1 MNSKSGSKVYDSGWG
16 ACQVTTMSNF
26 NPRCSELELM
36 MGLDNFEPLSINVGM
51 ECTSK
56 IFQFSTS
63 NNTSFITHTAL
74 NKTHILSLQNW
85 FPK

>member
-36 MGLDNFEPLSINVGM
+36 MGLDNFEPLS
-51 ECTSK
+51 TSK